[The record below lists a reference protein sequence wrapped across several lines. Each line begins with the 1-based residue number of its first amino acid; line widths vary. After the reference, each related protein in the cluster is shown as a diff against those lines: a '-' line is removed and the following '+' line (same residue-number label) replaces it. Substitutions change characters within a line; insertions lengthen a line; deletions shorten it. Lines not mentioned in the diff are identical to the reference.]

1 MLPAPAPVIASVS
14 PASVTSAP
22 VGPAAPAGGWA
33 LEYGDGFGAPL
44 GAGPGQDNTV
54 WPSRVT
60 GNCTNNPGFASNEM
74 EVFNCSQVG
83 VDGNGLE
90 LGCTRVGGGS
100 TPFSCGAVTTMP
112 HAGSGPPAGYRLFNF
127 TPAQGQEWA
136 LQIVTK
142 FPPDTGE
149 ADPGWWASTPTWK
162 WEWDMFEG
170 WGWEAG
176 AGGNWCQPGK
186 YVGTTDSTFIYS
198 TSPLHNVQ
206 GVNSFCRDFGFDP
219 SAGYHTYT
227 TVMYPDRSMAE
238 YIDGRLVTFTY
249 GSANGS
255 QTMTGLPQVP
265 AVMGGLI
272 LSYALRNPATG
283 VSDPYF
289 TSGTRV
295 WSTRSIAVYENAS
308 AGGANTVNP
317 GIAPGTQVR

>member
-1 MLPAPAPVIASVS
+1 MHARRWRFDAVQLR
-14 PASVTSAP
+14 
-22 VGPAAPAGGWA
+22 GGH
-33 LEYGDGFGAPL
+33 DH
-44 GAGPGQDNTV
+44 V
-54 WPSRVT
+54 
-60 GNCTNNPGFASNEM
+60 
-74 EVFNCSQVG
+74 
-83 VDGNGLE
+83 
-90 LGCTRVGGGS
+90 
-100 TPFSCGAVTTMP
+100 P
-112 HAGSGPPAGYRLFNF
+112 HVGSGPPAGYRLFNF

-170 WGWEAG
+170 WGW
-176 AGGNWCQPGK
+176 GGRRRWEWCQPGK

-198 TSPLHNVQ
+198 TSSLHNVQ

-255 QTMTGLPQVP
+255 QTVTGLPQVP
-265 AVMGGLI
+265 AVMGGR
-272 LSYALRNPATG
+272 SSATPCATPRRASQTRTSPPVPAYG
-283 VSDPYF
+283 RPARSP
-289 TSGTRV
+289 
-295 WSTRSIAVYENAS
+295 STRTRPRAAPTPSTLGSPPAPRSTDPARAGRHQVLVQIGESIGEAPI
-308 AGGANTVNP
+308 VNLL
-317 GIAPGTQVR
+317 